1 MNAARLLA
9 AACTLLLAGSITAA
23 PLDIGNVAP
32 GAGAVTITVNG
43 VDVGDTLAYGE
54 FLRWDTPATTL
65 DVRVT
70 RVEDG
75 SELFRDRVV
84 LRPRGFG
91 SPMLV
96 FAGNGSNAPWN
107 AYLQEDGFP
116 LRTAAESQ
124 VERQPSI
131 GRWNYRLVGINL
143 AAQLQDNPDPA
154 AMLSCQTVAGGRY
167 SSEQIGGV
175 IPRFAQAASLPMFG
189 MEPVDLT
196 DADYRDRQQQC
207 RWRLL
212 GDLPRI
218 EVQGPPRQMLGSV
231 TRVLAIG
238 DGRSEPLSLIEVVD
252 GVVTARSTATPS
264 SDNDNAARSRHLWFD
279 QDRNAQSVSLF
290 EVGAAGLTLGTWQT
304 FAANGRPTWYFI
316 EATTGDTP
324 GRRDVLLRKR
334 ERDNDEGMSDIGS
347 GVLLYLD
354 CNSAELRLAF
364 DNGDRRTLRLRRSR
378 EVSSCGSI
386 LQ

>member
-1 MNAARLLA
+1 MSAARLLA
-9 AACTLLLAGSITAA
+9 AACALLVAGSAAAA

-32 GAGAVTITVNG
+32 GAGQVSIQVNG
-43 VDVGDTLAYGE
+43 VEVGGALEYGD
-54 FLRWDTPATTL
+54 FLRWDTLDSAL
-65 DVRVT
+65 DVQVT
-70 RVEDG
+70 RLSDG
-75 SELFRDRVV
+75 NELFRDRFV

-91 SPMLV
+91 APMLV
-96 FAGNGSNAPWN
+96 FAGNGNETPWSV
-107 AYLQEDGFP
+107 YLQEDGFA
-116 LRTAAESQ
+116 LRTAAESR
-124 VERQPSI
+124 VERQAAV

-143 AAQLQDNPDPA
+143 AAQLRDNPDPA
-154 AMLSCQTVAGGRY
+154 AMLSCQTVAGGRF

-175 IPRFAQAASLPMFG
+175 IGTYAQSTSLPMFG
-189 MEPVDLT
+189 MDPVDLGDPT
-196 DADYRDRQQQC
+196 YRDRRQQC

-252 GVVTARSTATPS
+252 GVVTARSSATPS

-316 EATTGDTP
+316 EATAGATP

-334 ERDNDEGMSDIGS
+334 DRADAEGMSDIGS

-364 DNGDRRTLRLRRSR
+364 DNGERRTLRLRRSR